1 MENLCVRNV
10 AAGCGVSASHPEL
23 LLPQNISVAEQPR
36 CAAAG
41 RHQVRNR
48 PTHATR
54 GGATIFIVVIYA
66 MMVMMTLGVLAW
78 FVLNEGD

>member
-1 MENLCVRNV
+1 M
-10 AAGCGVSASHPEL
+10 
-23 LLPQNISVAEQPR
+23 R
-36 CAAAG
+36 CREPPSG
-41 RHQVRNR
+41 RNR

-54 GGATIFIVVIYA
+54 GDATIFIVVIYA